1 MRTVARESGVEMM
14 GSIGFFVQLDPDGAQ
29 LVADTAAALIGVLLS
44 LRQYRI
50 LQKTLAVKW
59 NAKDIPYKTGAASQG
74 GGPQV
79 CTNG

>member
-1 MRTVARESGVEMM
+1 MADEHYITSQVRCAIPSSSSVGIMRTVTRESGVEMM

-50 LQKTLAVKW
+50 LQKTLAVK
-59 NAKDIPYKTGAASQG
+59 
-74 GGPQV
+74 
-79 CTNG
+79 